1 MCKPFSVIFS
11 LTLRCKRFITEH
23 FSSLV
28 SWAVIFQTMGQ
39 EPFHFTAALKRLVY
53 LECAFPIPSA
63 MSIQRKFKLPFR
75 TGLSSTC
82 CEKNPKRYM
91 ILDLSPHLSVR
102 PLHAFKSQREKG
114 CNWFEHPCWGFF
126 LILLLTV
133 GRSSL
138 ASELLKT
145 EDWQRIADPSLWN
158 PWINVLRLKFPDK
171 IWGHGHFSAF
181 YLNSLASYRVES
193 YSASVI
199 LISKNEGKLK
209 SFKKSRTRNSII
221 YGYL

>member
-82 CEKNPKRYM
+82 CEK
-91 ILDLSPHLSVR
+91 
-102 PLHAFKSQREKG
+102 
-114 CNWFEHPCWGFF
+114 
-126 LILLLTV
+126 
-133 GRSSL
+133 
-138 ASELLKT
+138 KT
-145 EDWQRIADPSLWN
+145 
-158 PWINVLRLKFPDK
+158 KK
-171 IWGHGHFSAF
+171 IHDF
-181 YLNSLASYRVES
+181 R
-193 YSASVI
+193 
-199 LISKNEGKLK
+199 LISSPFSSSSACLQISKRERVQLIWTPLLRFLPDFTVNCWQVISGFWIAKDWRLTKNCW
-209 SFKKSRTRNSII
+209 SFPLES
-221 YGYL
+221 LDQCP